1 MKVWRYFFF
10 PHFLAVLGVLSVSA
24 LARPAPQGLWEFD
37 NPDAPLAA
45 SAGNPLELVGSHS
58 VTAGIQGGDGA
69 VTIGPGSYY
78 RCVHGFA
85 ASGGGKVNAYT
96 LIVDL
101 KVDSFSSLHSL
112 LQPDPANTADAVLS
126 INLSGQAGGPGMGYA
141 TTSLPTSQWFRIA
154 MVVNL
159 EGPGGAVDLYV
170 NGTNCLHTEP
180 SFWDTV
186 SGSDDIREDGPFA
199 LAPASDASPYALFF
213 ADNDGGDGIITVSSV
228 ALYDHALLS
237 EEVAGLGGPDRK
249 YLLPNVPDAKY
260 VMYDEFLTLPS
271 GQYKTIFVSGIKNV
285 LGYLRLE
292 DVVMDKPG
300 EPTSIREG
308 FFGFFGQIITMS
320 KITRTENGY
329 RTNCLFQMPGFLGGM
344 KEGVDFTFTDNS
356 CTILGGHFELPDIV
370 NEGVEIKR
378 VYLDFHPDTGTYG
391 GGGIVKLP
399 TWGNGIGGS
408 LELKDGLGPEINGV
422 RLPDITKIN
431 LTATGLNIPV
441 GEVFTLYSLG
451 GGIANEYGIS
461 NPVNWGNSTLS
472 ATMKI
477 VVKPNFTIG
486 GRTYFLYAFD
496 AVGSFSIHDGSL
508 KVDGTG
514 LLMNTITTNTVHA
527 YYDPPYY
534 FDIGASFNALDIFT
548 GSFDAGVSASGF
560 HGDLRGTIGIPVS
573 VPVVGGW
580 TFADAHACLANTEF
594 EGSLDV
600 VLTPAI
606 PSICTPEI
614 CFPALCFSWWSCD
627 NTCWAWI
634 FPYPCDCYWHSS
646 CWTPPCI
653 PQVCTPAIPA
663 VKVHFGFRFEAASGD
678 FEWTKHGPYNPW
690 EIPIE
695 APIKTGAENGGF
707 YVLTNWWTEDSAST
721 HPIRSAQKNLG
732 ISKNGTLKADYF
744 IDSEV
749 PAALFRLNYENTEAA
764 KVDMTVATPEGKNL
778 NSANG
783 ALPTGFDNH
792 LGYSRFNPD
801 SREQVIVLLN
811 PVQGAYTVTVNNSAE
826 LGNFTV
832 DMMLQDEAPWGEIT
846 SIAPGEEKGTYEI
859 SWEDHDSESSPLVR
873 LFLDHDRSGSDG
885 FLVATLHESGNM
897 GAYTLDS
904 SALNVNAGDYFV
916 RLEVDDGVNAPF
928 SFHSHDTI
936 SVVPDGAPEPV
947 TNIQFLPDD
956 GKFHISWEPSPT
968 PDLLGYL
975 VLYKEADEDLG
986 QFNHRFFVSTEE
998 VALGAT
1004 IDGLLNDDALL
1015 VTVVAVDTEHRHSY
1029 PADIVRIIPHAPGA
1043 NTVPHIVSTPNQAAT
1058 ATFPYTYLPTLS
1070 DVNFGTYVWSLDTA
1084 PDTMLI
1090 NAECGL
1096 ITWTPGEEEEG
1107 AHAVTVR
1114 LTKNGDPALSDTQSF
1129 EVHVY
1134 PPQQVNGLEE
1144 HAYQIASAPVV
1155 NATTVESDT
1164 AEKCTDG
1171 TGNTYEYQVLVHG
1184 PTSDLHYELAAG
1196 PDGMKINP
1204 DTGLITWNM
1213 PRDAKG
1219 DWVRVL
1225 ITAEGK
1231 YQLEQDFYLHVHRPS
1246 HLPGATKDE
1255 NEEGEGSCWDRLF
1268 GCRAAEANAGPAK
1281 NTDGLGEY
1289 LLLAGIVTLACFMFK
1304 KRIRA
1309 KLRR

>member
-1 MKVWRYFFF
+1 MNKWKHTMSPFG
-10 PHFLAVLGVLSVSA
+10 LAAACLLA
-24 LARPAPQGLWEFD
+24 TAATARPAPQGLWEFD
-37 NPDAPLAA
+37 NPNDPLAA
-45 SAGNPLELVGSHS
+45 SVGKPLVLVGSHS
-58 VTAGIQGGDGA
+58 VTSGMQAGDGA
-69 VTIGPGSYY
+69 ITIETGSYY
-78 RCVHGFA
+78 RCAHGFA
-85 ASGGGKVNAYT
+85 ATTGGKVNAYT
-96 LIVDL
+96 LIMDV
-101 KVDSFSSLHSL
+101 KVNSFSTLHAL
-112 LQPDPANTADAVLS
+112 LQPDPSNTANAVLF
-126 INLSGQAGGPGMGYA
+126 INQKGNPGGPAMGYA
-141 TTSLPTSQWFRIA
+141 STSLPTSQWFRIA

-159 EGPGGAVDLYV
+159 EGLGGAVDLYV
-170 NGTNCLHTEP
+170 NGTNCFHTEP
-180 SFWDTV
+180 SFWDAV
-186 SGSDDIREDGPFA
+186 IGSGDIREDGPFA
-199 LAPASDASPYALFF
+199 LAPASAPSPYALFF
-213 ADNDGGDGIITVSSV
+213 ADNDGGDGTITVSSA
-228 ALYDHALLS
+228 ALYNHALLS
-237 EEVAGLGGPDRK
+237 EEIADLGGPDRK

-300 EPTSIREG
+300 APTSIREG

-320 KITRTENGY
+320 KITRTGNGY
-329 RTNCLFQMPGFLGGM
+329 TTNCLFQMPGFLGGM
-344 KEGVDFTFTDNS
+344 KEGVDFTFTENS

-370 NEGVEIKR
+370 NEGIEIKR
-378 VYLDFHPDTGTYG
+378 VYLDVHPDIGAFG
-391 GGGIVKLP
+391 GGGILKLP

-408 LELKDGLGPEINGV
+408 MELKDGLGPEINGV
-422 RLPDITKIN
+422 RLPDITKFS

-441 GEVFTLYSLG
+441 GEVFTLYAIG
-451 GGIANEYGIS
+451 GGIANEYGLS
-461 NPVNWGNSTLS
+461 NPMNWGNSTLS

-496 AVGSFSIHDGSL
+496 ATGAFSIHDGSL

-534 FDIGASFNALDIFT
+534 FDIGASFNALDIFA
-548 GSFDAGVSASGF
+548 GSFDAGISKSGF
-560 HGDLRGTIGIPVS
+560 HGDLRGTIGIPAS

-614 CFPALCFSWWSCD
+614 CFPDLCFSWWCCD

-634 FPYPCDCYWHSS
+634 FPYPCDCNWHTS

-663 VKVHFGFRFEAASGD
+663 AKIHFGFKFDASSGN
-678 FEWTKHGPYNPW
+678 FEWTKHGPFNPW

-707 YVLTNWWTEDSAST
+707 YVLTNWRTEDSAST

-732 ISKNGTLKADYF
+732 ISKNGTPNAEYF
-744 IDSEV
+744 IDTEV

-764 KVDMTVATPEGKNL
+764 NVDMTVETPDGKNL

-811 PVQGAYTVTVNNSAE
+811 PVQGPYSVTVNNSAE

-832 DMMLQDEAPWGEIT
+832 DMMVQDEAPWGEIT
-846 SIAPGEEKGTYEI
+846 SITQGEEPGTYEI
-859 SWEDHDSESSPLVR
+859 SWEDHDLESAPLVR

-897 GAYTLDS
+897 GNYTLDT
-904 SALNVNAGDYFV
+904 SALNIHAGDYFV
-916 RLEVDDGVNAPF
+916 RLEVDDGINAPF
-928 SFHSHDTI
+928 SFHAHDTI
-936 SVVPDGAPEPV
+936 RVIPDGSPEPV
-947 TNIQFLPDD
+947 SNIQFLPDD
-956 GKFHISWEPSPT
+956 GKFHISWDPSPT

-986 QFNHRFFVSTEE
+986 QFNHRYFVSKEDAT
-998 VALGAT
+998 LGAT
-1004 IDGLLNDDALL
+1004 IDGLRNDDALL
-1015 VTVVAVDTEHRHSY
+1015 VTVAAVDKNNRQSY
-1029 PADIVRIIPHAPGA
+1029 PADIVRIIPHIPGA
-1043 NTVPHIVSTPNQAAT
+1043 DTVPHIVSAPNQAAT

-1070 DVNFGTYVWSLDTA
+1070 DINFGAYVWSLDSA
-1084 PDTMLI
+1084 PDTMSI

-1096 ITWTPGEEEEG
+1096 ISWTPDEEEEG
-1107 AHAVTVR
+1107 AHPVTLR
-1114 LTKNGDPALSDTQSF
+1114 LTKNGDPALSDTQSY

-1144 HAYQIASAPVV
+1144 HPYQIASAPEV
-1155 NATTVESDT
+1155 NATTLENNT
-1164 AEKCTDG
+1164 PEKCANG
-1171 TGNTYEYQVLVHG
+1171 AANTYEYQILVHG
-1184 PTSDLHYELAAG
+1184 PTNDLHFELAAG

-1213 PRDAKG
+1213 PRNAKG

-1231 YQLEQDFYLHVHRPS
+1231 YHLEQDFYLHVHRPG
-1246 HLPGATKDE
+1246 HLPGATGENDE
-1255 NEEGEGSCWDRLF
+1255 QGQGSCWERLF
-1268 GCRAAEANAGPAK
+1268 GCKAAEASAGPVK
-1281 NTDGLGEY
+1281 NTEGLGDY
-1289 LLLAGIVTLACFMFK
+1289 MLITGIIALAGFVAN
-1304 KRIRA
+1304 KRIRG
-1309 KLRR
+1309 KSRQ